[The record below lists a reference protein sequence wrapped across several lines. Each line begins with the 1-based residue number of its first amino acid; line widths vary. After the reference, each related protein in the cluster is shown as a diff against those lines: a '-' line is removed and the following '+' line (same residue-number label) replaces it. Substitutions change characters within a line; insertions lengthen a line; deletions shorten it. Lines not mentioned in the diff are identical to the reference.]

1 LLIRK
6 PIVDT
11 KAPFADAFE
20 WFDNTETG
28 NITKGELREFF
39 RIFSPYSVMHRED
52 FKTVMNQ
59 FDVDKDGQLTIED
72 FKRMS
77 LV

>member
-1 LLIRK
+1 
-6 PIVDT
+6 
-11 KAPFADAFE
+11 
-20 WFDNTETG
+20 
-28 NITKGELREFF
+28 
-39 RIFSPYSVMHRED
+39 MHRED